1 MGEKKFEN
9 PQTVNLHRV
18 LQSALSIQELIRD
31 KDKEEDTAPDPGRV
45 KPVSNISTWGECTVL
60 FKSMLCYVFRMLLCA
75 VKHLRRWTLHS
86 E

>member
-9 PQTVNLHRV
+9 PQTVNLHKV

-45 KPVSNISTWGECTVL
+45 KPVSNISTVQAPLVL
-60 FKSMLCYVFRMLLCA
+60 
-75 VKHLRRWTLHS
+75 LH
-86 E
+86 